1 MAGVKETPR
10 QKMIGLMYLVLTA
23 MLALNVDS
31 AVLERFIYIDQTL
44 EQQVS
49 ENSKQNSQVVQ
60 GIAATVEE
68 KGNRGPDLKVLETA
82 KQVRERTNKT
92 IQYTKQIKQGI
103 IDYSGGFD
111 EEGRL
116 VGARDM
122 DKIATYMI
130 QQKRGDSLKV
140 VLNDYVDFLNKT
152 VGTSF
157 SPIAND
163 GKDDP
168 YFKNIPNQR
177 MKDFKSLLFESTPTA
192 GGLASISQ
200 LMNKVLS
207 YESVALERLADK
219 VGAKD
224 ISFDRIIPMV
234 LPESKLVA
242 AGGKYKAQL
251 FVSAA
256 SSGVTP
262 TMRVNGKPIPVID
275 GMGQIEFPATGG
287 NYDKSGRAVKKFTA
301 EIDLGDTTYNSV
313 IEYVVAKPVIQITS
327 ASVQALYRNCGNKL
341 DVQVPAL
348 GASYNPTFKATGG
361 SLISGKGG
369 KVTAI
374 PTGKEYKLSV
384 YSNGQFIGTE
394 TFRVK
399 PIPTPDLI
407 LKAGGKMVDEKRG
420 VSKVPRE
427 VTLDAV
433 PDPDFAQFLPDD
445 ARYMATAWEV
455 TLARG
460 SRPIETKRVSGR
472 RANLQ
477 SFISKARKGDR
488 IVIEIKEVQ
497 RKNFRGET
505 EVIKINV
512 GQRIKQFPIN

>member
-44 EQQVS
+44 EQQVQ
-49 ENSKQNSQVVQ
+49 ENTRQNNRVVQ

-68 KGNRGPDLKVLETA
+68 KGNRASDLKVLKTA
-82 KQVRERTNKT
+82 EGVRKKT
-92 IQYTKQIKQGI
+92 DDVIQYTENLKKSI
-103 IDYSGGFD
+103 IDYTGGFD

-130 QQKRGDSLKV
+130 QQHRGDTLKA
-140 VLNDYVDFLNKT
+140 VLNGYVEFLNKT
-152 VGTSF
+152 VGTNF

-168 YFKNIPNQR
+168 YFKNIANQR
-177 MKDFKSLLFESTPTA
+177 NKDFKTLLFESTPTA

-200 LMNKVLS
+200 LMNKVLND
-207 YESVALERLADK
+207 ESIALEKLAK
-219 VGAKD
+219 SIGAKD
-224 ISFDRIIPMV
+224 VSFDKIVPMV

-251 FVSAA
+251 FVAAA

-262 TMRVNGKPIPVID
+262 KMWVNGKPIPVVD
-275 GMGQIEFPATGG
+275 GMGQIEFPAKGG
-287 NYDKSGRAVKKFTA
+287 NYDKNGQAIKKFTA
-301 EIDLGDTTYNSV
+301 EIELGDSTYKQE
-313 IEYVVAKPVIQITS
+313 IEYIVAKPVIQITS

-348 GASYNPTFKATGG
+348 GASYSPTFKAKGG
-361 SLISGKGG
+361 SLIPGKGG

-374 PTGKEYKLSV
+374 PTGKQYDLSV
-384 YSNGQFIGTE
+384 YSNGQFIGTQS
-394 TFRVK
+394 FRVK
-399 PIPTPDLI
+399 PIPKPDLI

-420 VSKVPRE
+420 VSKVPSNI
-427 VTLDAV
+427 TLDAV
-433 PDPDFAQFLPDD
+433 PDADFAQFLPDD
-445 ARYMATAWEV
+445 ARYLVTAWDV

-460 SRPIETKRVSGR
+460 ARPIATKKVSGR
-472 RANLQ
+472 KANLQ
-477 SFISKARKGDR
+477 SFVSKARKGDR
-488 IVIEIKEVQ
+488 IVIEVKEVQ

-505 EVIKINV
+505 EVVKINI